1 MPLGDS
7 SPRWVQ
13 LFLSSLFQ
21 TARSLDR
28 TLPQPLPG
36 SGPGPGGEAQRA
48 SPPKEDTGWRSSLNP
63 ARLPVLPPPWIAR
76 SLPSWVHPQPL
87 PPYSEAPTPVLGG
100 WRLSTGLRQLAVHP
114 QPTCPP
120 RLGLPHQACG
130 RLPWPWDQQ
139 QRESSS
145 NIHNDCGSLAPSKP
159 AAPHNE
165 RKWSCC
171 P

>member
-1 MPLGDS
+1 MGAAIS
-7 SPRWVQ
+7 IQ
-13 LFLSSLFQ
+13 LFQ

-76 SLPSWVHPQPL
+76 SLPSWVHLQPL

-159 AAPHNE
+159 AAHHNE